1 MKSGCL
7 PHEHAQEFLRTWC
20 ALLQDVGA
28 IRVTLDKLMA
38 TLDEINMLA
47 FVLMKVLVV
56 TAPRKKQG
64 CEFCPSVMFG
74 TLRCIQS
81 VQQDMKC

>member
-1 MKSGCL
+1 M
-7 PHEHAQEFLRTWC
+7 
-20 ALLQDVGA
+20 LQDVGA
-28 IRVTLDKLMA
+28 IRVSLDKLMA

-56 TAPRKKQG
+56 TAPRKKHG
-64 CEFCPSVMFG
+64 CEFCPSVMFV

-81 VQQDMKC
+81 TQQVMKC